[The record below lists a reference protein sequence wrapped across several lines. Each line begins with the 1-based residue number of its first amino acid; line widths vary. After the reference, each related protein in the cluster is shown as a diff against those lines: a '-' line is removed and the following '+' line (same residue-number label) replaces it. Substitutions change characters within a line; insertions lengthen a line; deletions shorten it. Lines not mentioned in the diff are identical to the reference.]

1 MNCSDGYKIQIQI
14 IKDGNRLIG
23 KEGDKLV
30 KMFLIKFSASFG
42 FSPQGG
48 GILPQILDRGVP

>member
-23 KEGDKLV
+23 KEGDKLGKDV
-30 KMFLIKFSASFG
+30 FNKVLCFFWFL
-42 FSPQGG
+42 PPGG
-48 GILPQILDRGVP
+48 GDTPTNFG